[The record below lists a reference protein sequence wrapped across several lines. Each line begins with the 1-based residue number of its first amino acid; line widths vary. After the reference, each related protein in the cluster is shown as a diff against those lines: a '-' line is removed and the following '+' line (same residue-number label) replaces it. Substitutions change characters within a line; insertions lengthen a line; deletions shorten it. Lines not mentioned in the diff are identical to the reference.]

1 MSDLGFL
8 YFLSTTRWSR
18 RGKKEEKEEAGFVL
32 AEVQVKKR
40 TDETR
45 EVFNFT
51 NGGHYLRVCVCV
63 FTPQPHTHKPLNY
76 VLDDFLA
83 PWSRP
88 EVLKSIREGES
99 ERAGDMIE
107 RESV

>member
-1 MSDLGFL
+1 MSMFYVFFPGGEEGGDD
-8 YFLSTTRWSR
+8 
-18 RGKKEEKEEAGFVL
+18 EKEEAACVL

-63 FTPQPHTHKPLNY
+63 FVHTLYTH
-76 VLDDFLA
+76 
-83 PWSRP
+83 S
-88 EVLKSIREGES
+88 
-99 ERAGDMIE
+99 
-107 RESV
+107 